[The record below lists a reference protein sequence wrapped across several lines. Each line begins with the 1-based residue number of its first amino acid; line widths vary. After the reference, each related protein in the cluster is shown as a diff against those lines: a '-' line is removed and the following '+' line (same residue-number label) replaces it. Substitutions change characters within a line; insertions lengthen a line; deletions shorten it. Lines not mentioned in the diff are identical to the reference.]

1 MNLKP
6 FTDHIAGV
14 AREHGYVM
22 GLGAALDILRA
33 HGVDVRHPARKAIY
47 AALMAPVPD
56 EVKSTSPR
64 TTLEG

>member
-1 MNLKP
+1 
-6 FTDHIAGV
+6 
-14 AREHGYVM
+14 M

-56 EVKSTSPR
+56 EVKTIPAVA
-64 TTLEG
+64 TLEG